1 MIQFMDVTKTF
12 SDTQETALS
21 HVSFHILPGQMAFLL
36 GESGSG
42 KTTLLRLLLRELI
55 ADNGT
60 VLVNG
65 QDIGRIKAGSVPAYR
80 RRIGFVFQ
88 DFKLMTDRTVYENVA
103 ITKRIVGAKERDI
116 RPQVAMALRVVG
128 MEDAFYRPVSELSGG
143 EQQKVCVARA
153 IVGNPYCILA
163 DEPTGNLDS
172 RTSQDVMSLLKVTS
186 EKFSQTIV
194 MITHNEE
201 IAQMADRII
210 RIEDGRIVNRGAG
223 I

>member
-65 QDIGRIKAGSVPAYR
+65 QDIGRLKADSVPAYR

-88 DFKLMTDRTVYENVA
+88 DFKLMKDRTVYENVA
-103 ITKRIVGAKERDI
+103 IAKRIVGAKERDI

-163 DEPTGNLDS
+163 DEPTGNLDP
-172 RTSQDVMSLLKVTS
+172 RQAREIMLLL
-186 EKFSQTIV
+186 ERINGLG
-194 MITHNEE
+194 ITTL
-201 IAQMADRII
+201 IATHDREA
-210 RIEDGRIVNRGAG
+210 IEGMEYQRLYLADGRLHSGE
-223 I
+223 

>member
-65 QDIGRIKAGSVPAYR
+65 QDIGRLKAGSVPAYR

-88 DFKLMTDRTVYENVA
+88 DFKLMKDRTVYENVA
-103 ITKRIVGAKERDI
+103 IAKRIVGAKERDI
-116 RPQVAMALRVVG
+116 RPQVAMALRGVG

-163 DEPTGNLDS
+163 DEPTGNLDP
-172 RTSQDVMSLLKVTS
+172 RQAREIMLLL
-186 EKFSQTIV
+186 ERINGLG
-194 MITHNEE
+194 ITTL
-201 IAQMADRII
+201 IATHDREA
-210 RIEDGRIVNRGAG
+210 IEGMEYQRLYLADGRLHSGE
-223 I
+223 

>member
-65 QDIGRIKAGSVPAYR
+65 QDIGRLKAGSVPAYR

-88 DFKLMTDRTVYENVA
+88 DFKLMKDRTVYENVA
-103 ITKRIVGAKERDI
+103 IAKRIVGAKERDI

-163 DEPTGNLDS
+163 DEPTGTLDP
-172 RTSQDVMSLLKVTS
+172 RQAREIMLLL
-186 EKFSQTIV
+186 ERINGLG
-194 MITHNEE
+194 ITTL
-201 IAQMADRII
+201 IATHDREA
-210 RIEDGRIVNRGAG
+210 IEGMEYQRLYLADGRLHSGE
-223 I
+223 

>member
-55 ADNGT
+55 ADNGI

-65 QDIGRIKAGSVPAYR
+65 QDIGRLKAGSVPAYR

-88 DFKLMTDRTVYENVA
+88 DFKLMKDRTVYENVA
-103 ITKRIVGAKERDI
+103 IAKRIVGAKERDI

-163 DEPTGNLDS
+163 DEPTGNLDP
-172 RTSQDVMSLLKVTS
+172 RQAREIMLLL
-186 EKFSQTIV
+186 ERINGLG
-194 MITHNEE
+194 ITTL
-201 IAQMADRII
+201 IATHDREA
-210 RIEDGRIVNRGAG
+210 IEGMEYQRLYLADGRLHSGE
-223 I
+223 

>member
-65 QDIGRIKAGSVPAYR
+65 QDIGRLKAGSVPAYR

-88 DFKLMTDRTVYENVA
+88 DFKLMTGRTVYENVA
-103 ITKRIVGAKERDI
+103 IAKRIVGAKERDI

-163 DEPTGNLDS
+163 DEPTGNLDP
-172 RTSQDVMSLLKVTS
+172 RQAREIMLLL
-186 EKFSQTIV
+186 ERINGLG
-194 MITHNEE
+194 ITTL
-201 IAQMADRII
+201 IATHDREA
-210 RIEDGRIVNRGAG
+210 IEGMEYQRLYLADGRLHSGE
-223 I
+223 

>member
-65 QDIGRIKAGSVPAYR
+65 QDIGRLKAGSVPAYR

-88 DFKLMTDRTVYENVA
+88 DFKLMKDRTVYEKVA
-103 ITKRIVGAKERDI
+103 IAKRIVGAKERDI

-163 DEPTGNLDS
+163 DEPTGNLDP
-172 RTSQDVMSLLKVTS
+172 RQAREIMLLL
-186 EKFSQTIV
+186 ERINGLG
-194 MITHNEE
+194 ITTL
-201 IAQMADRII
+201 IATHDREA
-210 RIEDGRIVNRGAG
+210 IEGMEYQRLYLADGRLHSGE
-223 I
+223 

>member
-65 QDIGRIKAGSVPAYR
+65 QDIGRLKAGSVPAYR

-88 DFKLMTDRTVYENVA
+88 DFKLMKDRTVYENVA
-103 ITKRIVGAKERDI
+103 IAKRIVGAKERDI

-143 EQQKVCVARA
+143 EQQKACVARA

-163 DEPTGNLDS
+163 DEPTGNLDP
-172 RTSQDVMSLLKVTS
+172 RQAREIMLLL
-186 EKFSQTIV
+186 ERINGLG
-194 MITHNEE
+194 ITTL
-201 IAQMADRII
+201 IATHDREA
-210 RIEDGRIVNRGAG
+210 IEGMEYQRLYLADGRLHSGE
-223 I
+223 

>member
-65 QDIGRIKAGSVPAYR
+65 QDIGRLKAGSVPAYR

-103 ITKRIVGAKERDI
+103 IAKRIVGAKERDI

-128 MEDAFYRPVSELSGG
+128 MEDAFYRTVSELSGG

-163 DEPTGNLDS
+163 DEPTGNLDP
-172 RTSQDVMSLLKVTS
+172 RQAREIMLLL
-186 EKFSQTIV
+186 ERINGLG
-194 MITHNEE
+194 ITTL
-201 IAQMADRII
+201 IATHDREA
-210 RIEDGRIVNRGAG
+210 IEGMEYQRLYLADGRLHSGE
-223 I
+223 

>member
-65 QDIGRIKAGSVPAYR
+65 QDIGRLKAGSVPAYR

-88 DFKLMTDRTVYENVA
+88 DFKLMKDRTVYENVA
-103 ITKRIVGAKERDI
+103 IAKRIVGAKERDI
-116 RPQVAMALRVVG
+116 RPQVALALRVVG
-128 MEDAFYRPVSELSGG
+128 MEDAFYRTVSELSGG

-163 DEPTGNLDS
+163 DEPTGNLDP
-172 RTSQDVMSLLKVTS
+172 RQAREIMLLL
-186 EKFSQTIV
+186 ERINGLG
-194 MITHNEE
+194 ITTL
-201 IAQMADRII
+201 IATHDREA
-210 RIEDGRIVNRGAG
+210 IEGMEYQRLYLADGRLHSGE
-223 I
+223 

>member
-65 QDIGRIKAGSVPAYR
+65 QDIGRLKAGSVPAYR

-88 DFKLMTDRTVYENVA
+88 DFKLMKDRTVYENVA
-103 ITKRIVGAKERDI
+103 IAKRIVGAKERDI

-163 DEPTGNLDS
+163 DEPTGNLDP
-172 RTSQDVMSLLKVTS
+172 RQAREIMLLL
-186 EKFSQTIV
+186 ERINGLG
-194 MITHNEE
+194 ITTL
-201 IAQMADRII
+201 IATHDREA
-210 RIEDGRIVNRGAG
+210 IEGMEYPRLYLADGRLHSGE
-223 I
+223 

>member
-65 QDIGRIKAGSVPAYR
+65 QDIGRLKAGSVPAYR

-88 DFKLMTDRTVYENVA
+88 DFKLMKDRTVYENVA
-103 ITKRIVGAKERDI
+103 IAKRIVGAKERDI
-116 RPQVAMALRVVG
+116 RPQVAMAHRGVG

-163 DEPTGNLDS
+163 DEPTGNLDP
-172 RTSQDVMSLLKVTS
+172 RQAREIMLLL
-186 EKFSQTIV
+186 ERINGLG
-194 MITHNEE
+194 ITTL
-201 IAQMADRII
+201 IATHDREA
-210 RIEDGRIVNRGAG
+210 IEGMEYQRLYLADGRLHSGE
-223 I
+223 

>member
-88 DFKLMTDRTVYENVA
+88 DFKLMKDRTVYENVA
-103 ITKRIVGAKERDI
+103 IAKRIVGAKERDI
-116 RPQVAMALRVVG
+116 RPQVAMTLRVVG

-163 DEPTGNLDS
+163 DEPTGNLDP
-172 RTSQDVMSLLKVTS
+172 RQAREIMLLL
-186 EKFSQTIV
+186 ERINGLG
-194 MITHNEE
+194 ITTL
-201 IAQMADRII
+201 IATHDREA
-210 RIEDGRIVNRGAG
+210 IEGMEYQRLYLADGRLHSGE
-223 I
+223 

>member
-65 QDIGRIKAGSVPAYR
+65 QDIGRLKAGSVPAYR

-88 DFKLMTDRTVYENVA
+88 DFKLMKDRTVYENVA
-103 ITKRIVGAKERDI
+103 IAKRIVGAKERDI

-128 MEDAFYRPVSELSGG
+128 MEDAFYRTVSELSGG

-163 DEPTGNLDS
+163 DEPTGNLDP
-172 RTSQDVMSLLKVTS
+172 RQAREIMLLL
-186 EKFSQTIV
+186 ERINGLG
-194 MITHNEE
+194 ITTL
-201 IAQMADRII
+201 IATHDREA
-210 RIEDGRIVNRGAG
+210 IEGMEYQRLYLADGRLHSGE
-223 I
+223 

>member
-12 SDTQETALS
+12 SDTQETAIS

-65 QDIGRIKAGSVPAYR
+65 QDIGRLKAGSVPAYR

-88 DFKLMTDRTVYENVA
+88 DFKLMKDRTVYENVA
-103 ITKRIVGAKERDI
+103 IAKRIVGAKERDI

-163 DEPTGNLDS
+163 DEPTGNLDP
-172 RTSQDVMSLLKVTS
+172 RQAREIMLLL
-186 EKFSQTIV
+186 ERINGLG
-194 MITHNEE
+194 ITTL
-201 IAQMADRII
+201 IATHDREA
-210 RIEDGRIVNRGAG
+210 IEGMEYQRLYLADGRLHSGE
-223 I
+223 

>member
-163 DEPTGNLDS
+163 DEPTGNLDP
-172 RTSQDVMSLLKVTS
+172 RQAREIMLLL
-186 EKFSQTIV
+186 ERINGLG
-194 MITHNEE
+194 ITTL
-201 IAQMADRII
+201 IATHDREA
-210 RIEDGRIVNRGAG
+210 IEGMEYQRLYLADGRLHSGE
-223 I
+223 

>member
-65 QDIGRIKAGSVPAYR
+65 QDIGRLKAGSVPAYR

-88 DFKLMTDRTVYENVA
+88 DFKLMKDRTVYENVA
-103 ITKRIVGAKERDI
+103 IAKRIVGAKERDI
-116 RPQVAMALRVVG
+116 RPQVAMTLRVVG

-163 DEPTGNLDS
+163 DEPTGNLDP
-172 RTSQDVMSLLKVTS
+172 RQAREIMLLL
-186 EKFSQTIV
+186 ERINGLG
-194 MITHNEE
+194 ITTL
-201 IAQMADRII
+201 IATHDREA
-210 RIEDGRIVNRGAG
+210 IEGMEYQRLYLADGRLHSGE
-223 I
+223 

>member
-65 QDIGRIKAGSVPAYR
+65 QDIGRLKAGSVPAYR

-88 DFKLMTDRTVYENVA
+88 DFKLMTGRTVYENVA

-163 DEPTGNLDS
+163 DEPTGNLDP
-172 RTSQDVMSLLKVTS
+172 RQAREIMLLL
-186 EKFSQTIV
+186 ERINGLG
-194 MITHNEE
+194 ITTL
-201 IAQMADRII
+201 IATHDREA
-210 RIEDGRIVNRGAG
+210 IEGMEYQRLYLADGRLHSGE
-223 I
+223 